1 MRERGQ
7 SVDAANGAV
16 TASVLCDAVQ
26 SLVETLHPHLKG
38 RISVGLDTTFDR
50 DLGLDSLTRIEL
62 LTRLE
67 REFGVTLSDSDMAAA
82 ETPRDLL
89 RAVEASTPGART
101 VEAGAAV
108 SRTTA
113 EDSTGGPVPANT
125 GTLVDALLWHAEAH
139 PDRTH
144 VHLLDEASGP
154 RELGYGELLDQ
165 SLVVAAGLRAR
176 GFEPG
181 QAAAIMLPTG
191 VEYFFSFFGILLA
204 GGIPVPIYPPARIS
218 QIEDHFRRHARI
230 LGNAGARFLITFD
243 QAKQV
248 TRLLASQ
255 VDTLDHVVT
264 VEELKGGDRPDVV
277 PNVDGNSVAF
287 LQYTSGSTGSP
298 KGVVLTHANVLSSL
312 DSMRQALAAEP
323 SDVFVSWLPLYHD
336 MGLIGAWLG
345 SLVVGFPLVLM
356 SPLSFLRRPESWLH
370 AIEAYKG
377 TLSGG
382 PNFAFELCTRR
393 IRDEDIEG
401 LDLSSWRLAF
411 NGAEPVSPE
420 TLASF
425 SGRFSRYGFRD
436 SAMTPVYGLA
446 EATLGVAFTPVN
458 RGPRIDRVNRRSFSS
473 HSRAAPAGDE
483 ETDVVEFVSSG
494 VPIPGFE
501 VRIVDDTGFEAG
513 EREEGAVEFK
523 GPSTT
528 SGYYRN
534 PKATETLFHDEWLVS
549 GDRGYIAEGE
559 VFITGRSKDVVIRAG
574 RNIYPY
580 ELEQAV
586 ADVEG
591 VRRGCVAVFGA
602 SASGTER
609 LVVVAETRETDEA
622 RRWEIRAQI
631 ESLTQDLLGMPADDV
646 ILAPPHTVLKTSS
659 GKIRRAAIR
668 ELYERGDL
676 APRARAVWVQLLR
689 LGLTGI
695 APSTKRLFKTAG
707 AWAWAAYA
715 MVLFAV
721 LVLLAWPAVVLSR
734 TPDTAFRRAAR
745 AARGALALAR
755 IPVDVSGLEHFPQDK
770 AFVLAANHSS
780 YLDGLVLAA
789 VLPRPVSFVAKGE
802 LAQKAIPRLFLRAL
816 GVQFVERFDHRRGAG
831 DVQGIASALA
841 VGTPLGFFPEGTLHR
856 MPGLLAFQLG
866 AFSAAVEAGT
876 CVVPVVIRGTR
887 SILRGDSWFAR
898 KGRVRIEVLA
908 PILPPARNDSSAWQR
923 AVSLR
928 DQTRDAMLQRCGEPD
943 LADRRA
949 LRDLKDQRKDGSG

>member
-1 MRERGQ
+1 MSARGQ
-7 SVDAANGAV
+7 SVRAADGAV

-26 SLVETLHPHLKG
+26 SLAETLHPHLKG
-38 RISVGLDTTFDR
+38 RISVDLDTTFDR

-67 REFGVTLSDSDMAAA
+67 REFGVTLSEHDMTAA

-89 RAVEASTPGART
+89 RALESSAPGART
-101 VEAGAAV
+101 GEDAAAD
-108 SRTTA
+108 SRMTRDDSAPASAPA
-113 EDSTGGPVPANT
+113 ETS
-125 GTLVDALLWHAEAH
+125 TLVDALLWHAEAH

-144 VHLLDEASGP
+144 VHLLDEASGA
-154 RELGYGELLDQ
+154 RKLGYGELLDQ
-165 SLVVAAGLRAR
+165 SLSVAAGLRAR

-191 VEYFFSFFGILLA
+191 VAYFFSFFGILLA
-204 GGIPVPIYPPARIS
+204 GGVPVPIYPPARIS

-230 LGNAGARFLITFD
+230 LGNAGARFLITFE

-264 VEELKGGDRPDVV
+264 VEDLQGDQKPDVI
-277 PNVDGNSVAF
+277 PNVDGKSIAF

-298 KGVVLTHANVLSSL
+298 KGVVLTHANILASL

-336 MGLIGAWLG
+336 MGLIGAWMG

-370 AIEAYKG
+370 AIETYQG

-393 IRDEDIEG
+393 IREEDIDG
-401 LDLSSWRLAF
+401 LDLGSWRLAF
-411 NGAEPVSPE
+411 NGAEPVSPA
-420 TLASF
+420 TLRSF
-425 SGRFSRYGFRD
+425 TDRFSRYGFRE

-446 EATLGVAFTPVN
+446 EATLGVAFTPIN
-458 RGPRIDRVNRRSFSS
+458 RGPRIDRINRRTFSLDG
-473 HSRAAPAGDE
+473 RATPVADE
-483 ETDVVEFVSSG
+483 ETDAVEFVSCG
-494 VPIPGFE
+494 VPISGFE

-513 EREEGAVEFK
+513 EREEGAVEFR

-534 PKATETLFHDEWLVS
+534 PKATRTLFHDEWLVS
-549 GDRGYIAEGE
+549 GDRGYIADGE

-586 ADVEG
+586 ADVER

-609 LVVVAETRETDEA
+609 LVVVAETRETGEA
-622 RRWEIRAQI
+622 RRGEIRAQI
-631 ESLTQDLLGMPADDV
+631 ERLTQDLLGMPADDV
-646 ILAPPHTVLKTSS
+646 VLVPPHTVLKTSS

-668 ELYERGDL
+668 DLYERGAL
-676 APRARAVWVQLLR
+676 APSVRAVWLQLLR
-689 LGLTGI
+689 LGLAGI
-695 APSTKRLFKTAG
+695 APSIKRLSKTAG

-715 MVLFAV
+715 AVVFAG
-721 LVLLAWPAVVLSR
+721 LVLLAWPAVVLSK
-734 TPDTAFRRAAR
+734 TPDTAFRRASRSAR
-745 AARGALALAR
+745 AAFALAR
-755 IPVDVSGLEHFPQDK
+755 IPIDISGLEHLPK
-770 AFVLAANHSS
+770 ATPFVLAANHSS
-780 YLDGLVLAA
+780 YLDGLALAA
-789 VLPRPVSFVAKGE
+789 VLPRRISFVAKRE
-802 LAQKAIPRLFLRAL
+802 LSQTAFSGLFLRAL
-816 GVQFVERFDHRRGAG
+816 GVQFVERFDHRRGAE
-831 DVQGIASALA
+831 DAQTIASTLSA
-841 VGTPLGFFPEGTLHR
+841 GTPLCFFPEGTLHR

-876 CVVPVVIRGTR
+876 CVIPVVIRGTR

-898 KGRVRIEVLA
+898 KGRIRIEVLA
-908 PILPPARNDSSAWQR
+908 PIYPQARNDSSAWQR

-928 DQTRDAMLQRCGEPD
+928 DQTRNVMLQRCGEPD

-949 LRDLKDQRKDGSG
+949 LQDLKDHLKDES